1 MIAALQ
7 RRRITSGLIL
17 LAVLT
22 ACAIATG
29 CGRSAGT
36 EKIIVQGASGQL
48 GSLVVEDLLEM
59 QVPAENLILVS
70 RTPEQLSQFAKLGAA
85 TRYGDF
91 TEPDSLAQA
100 YAGGTRMLLISM
112 GGGGGRRAQLHAG
125 AIDAA
130 VAASVKH
137 IAYTSYVNA
146 DTFATSAIAPD
157 HRATEQHLRDS
168 GVAWTML
175 RNSIYMNGLVEE
187 AEAAARAG
195 ELITSTPEARVG
207 YVMREDC
214 AAAAAA
220 VIAGPGHENR
230 IYDITGPELVG
241 PEEIAAAAAAV
252 SGAEVHYRAMSEA
265 EHIAA
270 LIAAG
275 QTQEAARGQLGFQ
288 AELNSPYLRV
298 VSTAVE
304 DLTGRP
310 PTSLRTLLEA
320 NRQRLQAAAN
330 GQ

>member
-1 MIAALQ
+1 MFAALQ
-7 RRRITSGLIL
+7 QRRITSGPIL
-17 LAVLT
+17 LAVLA

-29 CGRSAGT
+29 CGRSPGT
-36 EKIIVQGASGQL
+36 EKIIVQGASGRL
-48 GSLVVEDLLEM
+48 GSLVAEALLEM
-59 QVPAENLILVS
+59 RVPAENLIPVS
-70 RTPEQLSQFAKLGAA
+70 RTPEKLSQFARLGAA

-100 YAGGTRMLLISM
+100 YAGGTHMLLISM
-112 GGGGGRRAQLHAG
+112 GGGRGRRAQLHAG

-130 VAASVKH
+130 VAAGVKH
-137 IAYTSYVNA
+137 SAYTSHVNA
-146 DTFATSAIAPD
+146 DKFASSVIAPD

-187 AEAAARAG
+187 A
-195 ELITSTPEARVG
+195 
-207 YVMREDC
+207 
-214 AAAAAA
+214 
-220 VIAGPGHENR
+220 
-230 IYDITGPELVG
+230 
-241 PEEIAAAAAAV
+241 AAV
-252 SGAEVHYRAMSEA
+252 SGAETHYRAMSEA

-275 QTQEAARGQLGFQ
+275 RTEAAARGQLGFR

-310 PTSLRTLLEA
+310 PTSLRTLLGA